1 MVIALVVAV
10 PLGTLMAVRHRRLSG
25 LLLSGISQVGV
36 AVPAFLAGILLITV
50 FAVRLGWL
58 PANGWTPPAQDP
70 VMFVKQLVLPAL
82 ALGLVQG
89 AVLTRYVRS
98 AVLDVL
104 REDYLRTARAKGLRP
119 MPALMRHGLRNA
131 SVPIVTVLGLQLAT
145 LLIGAVVVER
155 VFVIP
160 GLGSL
165 LLDAVA
171 NRDLIVVQDVVMLL
185 VVAVLVVNFVVD
197 LLYLALDPR
206 LRGGCGSECAPGLR
220 RWMPAAGR
228 GAGRRLN
235 PSLVVGGVLVLVVVV
250 MALVSF
256 VWTPYDPTLVDPTSR
271 LLTPSAQHWLGT
283 DKFGRDVLSQ
293 IIVGA
298 RTTLFVGFVAV
309 GVAAVIGVPLGILA
323 AMAPRWCRRG
333 DHARQR
339 PAAGVPRAAAGDHVR
354 RGLRRQ
360 HAHRDGRDR
369 HRHRAQLRADR
380 AQRRRCR

>member
-1 MVIALVVAV
+1 MFARQLVLPALALGLVQGAVLTRYVRSAVLDVLREDYLRTARAKGLRPMPALVRHGLRNASVPIGPQVADRLQVTLILVLVSMVIALVTAV

-25 LLLSGISQVGV
+25 LLLSGVSQVGV

-70 VMFVKQLVLPAL
+70 VMFARQLVLPAL

-165 LLDAVA
+165 LLDSVA

-206 LRGGCGSECAPGLR
+206 LRGG
-220 RWMPAAGR
+220 
-228 GAGRRLN
+228 
-235 PSLVVGGVLVLVVVV
+235 V
-250 MALVSF
+250 
-256 VWTPYDPTLVDPTSR
+256 
-271 LLTPSAQHWLGT
+271 Q
-283 DKFGRDVLSQ
+283 
-293 IIVGA
+293 
-298 RTTLFVGFVAV
+298 
-309 GVAAVIGVPLGILA
+309 
-323 AMAPRWCRRG
+323 
-333 DHARQR
+333 
-339 PAAGVPRAAAGDHVR
+339 
-354 RGLRRQ
+354 
-360 HAHRDGRDR
+360 
-369 HRHRAQLRADR
+369 
-380 AQRRRCR
+380 

>member
-1 MVIALVVAV
+1 MALRVLQRTLVLLASLVVSSVLVFAFMALLPGDPARVALGVNASDQAVAALRQDFGLDRSPVAQYAGWVGGLLRGDPGESYISRALIGPQVADRLQVTLILVLVSMVIALVTAV

-25 LLLSGISQVGV
+25 LLLSGVSQVGV
-36 AVPAFLAGILLITV
+36 AVPAFLLITV

-70 VMFVKQLVLPAL
+70 VMFARQLVLPAL

-119 MPALMRHGLRNA
+119 MPALVRHGLRNA

-206 LRGGCGSECAPGLR
+206 LRGG
-220 RWMPAAGR
+220 
-228 GAGRRLN
+228 
-235 PSLVVGGVLVLVVVV
+235 V
-250 MALVSF
+250 
-256 VWTPYDPTLVDPTSR
+256 
-271 LLTPSAQHWLGT
+271 Q
-283 DKFGRDVLSQ
+283 
-293 IIVGA
+293 
-298 RTTLFVGFVAV
+298 
-309 GVAAVIGVPLGILA
+309 
-323 AMAPRWCRRG
+323 
-333 DHARQR
+333 
-339 PAAGVPRAAAGDHVR
+339 
-354 RGLRRQ
+354 
-360 HAHRDGRDR
+360 
-369 HRHRAQLRADR
+369 
-380 AQRRRCR
+380 